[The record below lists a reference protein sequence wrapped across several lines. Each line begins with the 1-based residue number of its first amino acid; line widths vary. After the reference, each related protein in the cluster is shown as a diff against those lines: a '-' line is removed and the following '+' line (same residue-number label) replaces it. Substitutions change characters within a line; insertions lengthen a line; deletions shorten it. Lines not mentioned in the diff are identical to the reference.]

1 MAESVL
7 NNPGFYGADGRNYS
21 WIGQIADDSTWRDNT
36 LAGKFK
42 SFFTIPGWG
51 KRYKV
56 RIMGIHDKQQ
66 ETIPDDQLPWATIEY
81 PTTAGSGGGN
91 SFQTANLKQGM
102 FVSGYFM
109 DGPDQNVPVIT
120 GVLGQN
126 AQAEMQSQTGMT
138 GGEAFESMS
147 SYSETKEDYP
157 GTTKPKVPEEG
168 LVIDEE
174 TADTATPPPGS
185 IFDEFGLPNTIPKTP
200 MQLAMI
206 ASGVAEGEVSGLT
219 GNALSDFVKGQVASG
234 VSNAKSVGK
243 LATRPPIK
251 NPTKENP
258 DAVHMLS
265 AADLKRDKKMCE
277 KIVTMKTDNIV
288 QSSMT
293 AMQTEIE
300 NLTKKIEDAQEA
312 LRSYTGAVSGVGDPV
327 QDMNKLIAESACQQS
342 KYMKIIFDKVKN
354 YTLKTLNVNM
364 TEVVSSVPSSMRY
377 QVSDLKEE
385 SDELTSCL
393 YGKITD
399 SLCGTIADLLTDLL
413 NPDEL
418 KRQAEQDALTPR
430 DPNAPNTFASVP
442 SCVAEDIVGEVFALH
457 ADTISD
463 ANNTLLDNINNF
475 LDDLQSQLGKISGLL
490 GGSDAMSKLG
500 GIQGNLNAALGFE
513 NVKTNLFGCELPS
526 APSES
531 DFYTMCKGGTGVD
544 QQSIPSFTSVAKK
557 VAEKKAGVI
566 GDVVA
571 KIPKEIPF
579 TQPLKG
585 QLPINIA

>member
-42 SFFTIPGWG
+42 SFFSIPGWG

-56 RIMGIHDKQQ
+56 RIMGIHDQQQ
-66 ETIPDDQLPWATIEY
+66 ETISDDQLPWATIEY

-138 GGEAFESMS
+138 GGEAFEAMS
-147 SYSETKEDYP
+147 SYSETKEDYV
-157 GTTKPKVPEEG
+157 GTTKPKVPDEG

-174 TADTATPPPGS
+174 TDDTATPPPGS
-185 IFDEFGLPNTIPKTP
+185 IFDDFGLPNTIPKTP

-206 ASGVAEGEVSGLT
+206 SSGVAEGQAAGLT
-219 GNALSDFVKGQVASG
+219 GDALLDFVKERVSSG
-234 VSNAKSVGK
+234 TGNAKSVSK

-277 KIVTMKTDNIV
+277 KIVTMKTDDIV
-288 QSSMT
+288 QSSMI

-312 LRSYTGAVSGVGDPV
+312 IRSYTGAVAGVGNPV
-327 QDMNKLIAESACQQS
+327 QDMKKLIAESACQQA
-342 KYMKIIFDKVKN
+342 KYMKPIFDKVMN
-354 YTLKTLNVNM
+354 YTLKTTNKNM

-377 QVSDLKEE
+377 QVSDMKET

-413 NPDEL
+413 DPDGL
-418 KRQAEQDALTPR
+418 KRQAEEDALTPR
-430 DPNAPNTFASVP
+430 DPNASNTFASVP

-457 ADTISD
+457 ADTITD
-463 ANNTLLDNINNF
+463 ANNTLLDNINSF
-475 LDDLQSQLGKISGLL
+475 LDDLQSQLAKICGLL
-490 GGSDAMSKLG
+490 GGSGAMSKLG
-500 GIQGNLNAALGFE
+500 SIQGNMNTALGFANIKE
-513 NVKTNLFGCELPS
+513 NIFGCELPVS
-526 APSES
+526 PSES
-531 DFYTMCKGGTGVD
+531 DYYTMCKGGTGVD
-544 QQSIPSFTSVAKK
+544 QQSVPSFTSVAKK
-557 VAEKKAGVI
+557 IAEKKGTGGI
-566 GDVVA
+566 LA

-585 QLPINIA
+585 QLPINIG

>member
-1 MAESVL
+1 MAESIL
-7 NNPGFYGADGRNYS
+7 NNPGFYGADGKDYP
-21 WIGQIADDSTWRDNT
+21 WIGQIADDSTWRDNI

-42 SFFTIPGWG
+42 SPKTIPGWG
-51 KRYKV
+51 RRVKV
-56 RIMGIHDKQQ
+56 RIMGVHDQEQ

-102 FVSGYFM
+102 FVKGYFM

-120 GVLGQN
+120 GVLGQS
-126 AQAEMQSQTGMT
+126 AQTEMQSKTGMT
-138 GGEAFESMS
+138 GGVAFESMS

-157 GTTKPKVPEEG
+157 GATKPKVPEDG

-174 TADTATPPPGS
+174 SDDTATPPPGS
-185 IFDEFGLPNTIPKTP
+185 IFDQFGLPNTIPRTP

-206 ASGVAEGEVSGLT
+206 ASGIADGELSGLT
-219 GNALSDFVKGQVASG
+219 GNSLSDFVKDQVDSG
-234 VSNAKSVGK
+234 MSNFKSVSK
-243 LATRPPIK
+243 LATRPVIK

-277 KIVTMKTDNIV
+277 KIVTMKTDDIV
-288 QSSMT
+288 QSSMK
-293 AMQTEIE
+293 AMQVEIE

-312 LRSYTGAVSGVGDPV
+312 IRSYTGAVAGVGNPV
-327 QDMNKLIAESACQQS
+327 QDMKKLIAESACQQA
-342 KYMKIIFDKVKN
+342 KYMKPVFDKVMN
-354 YTLKTLNVNM
+354 YTLKTTNKNM

-377 QVSDLKEE
+377 QVSDMKET

-413 NPDEL
+413 DPDGL
-418 KRQAEQDALTPR
+418 KRQAEEDALTPR

-457 ADTISD
+457 ADAISN
-463 ANNTLLDNINNF
+463 ANNTLLDNINSF
-475 LDDLQSQLGKISGLL
+475 LDDLQSQLGKLSGLL
-490 GGSDAMSKLG
+490 GGSGAMSKLG
-500 GIQGNLNAALGFE
+500 SIQGNMTAALGFA
-513 NVKTNLFGCELPS
+513 NVKENIFGCELPVS
-526 APSES
+526 PSES
-531 DFYTMCKGGTGVD
+531 DYYTMCKGGTGVD
-544 QQSIPSFTSVAKK
+544 QQSVPSFTSVAKK
-557 VAEKKAGVI
+557 IAEKKAGGAGAI
-566 GDVVA
+566 LA

-585 QLPINIA
+585 QLPINIG